1 MDEIRIRK
9 AGIDDLQRLL
19 RHRRA
24 MFEAMGESSAYLDR
38 TERASFEYFR
48 EALTAG
54 TYQAWVCETPEGEV
68 IGGGGIAITE
78 WPGFPGEGRGQR
90 ATILNMYTEPK
101 SRRRGIARGLME
113 TMIAWCRAEGFG
125 SVSLHASRFG
135 RPLYEALGFEPTN
148 EMRLKLPRLEPPPAR
163 E

>member
-1 MDEIRIRK
+1 MDELRIRK
-9 AGIDDLQRLL
+9 AGIDDLQHLL
-19 RHRRA
+19 HHRRA
-24 MFEAMGESSAYLDR
+24 MFEDMGESSAYLDR
-38 TERASFEYFR
+38 TERASSEYFR

-68 IGGGGIAITE
+68 IGGGGIVLSE

-90 ATILNMYTEPK
+90 ATILNMYTKPK
-101 SRRRGIARGLME
+101 SRRRGIARRLME
-113 TMIAWCRAEGFG
+113 TMIAWCRAEGFA

-148 EMRLKLPRLEPPPAR
+148 EMRLKLRRLEHPAER